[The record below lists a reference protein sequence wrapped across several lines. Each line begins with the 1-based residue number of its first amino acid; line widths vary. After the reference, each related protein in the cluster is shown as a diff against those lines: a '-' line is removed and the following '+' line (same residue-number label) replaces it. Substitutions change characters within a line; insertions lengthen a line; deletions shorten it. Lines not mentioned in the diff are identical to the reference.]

1 METVAK
7 HVPDAE
13 DGCSRVR
20 TSLSWE
26 FPSLVMKIP
35 GISTAAIDSLR
46 DELIH
51 WLDRYE
57 EKLNEAEELLYRTA
71 AAMRQADQT
80 LADNMK
86 EFGLELLGWYDLQR
100 VFGEYDPITGER
112 IPDGTA

>member
-1 METVAK
+1 MTTIRVKPEELEALAE

-13 DGCSRVR
+13 DACRRAR

-35 GISTAAIDSLR
+35 GISTDAIDSLR

-71 AAMRQADQT
+71 AAIRQADQR
-80 LADNMK
+80 L
-86 EFGLELLGWYDLQR
+86 
-100 VFGEYDPITGER
+100 PIT
-112 IPDGTA
+112 